1 MWQHASTER
10 YNITNVYGMNTWN
23 KENQKLKYVVSRQH
37 IKKTS
42 GQVHFFF
49 FALEFFDIYG
59 QKLAISDVGENS
71 NFEACLLMR

>member
-49 FALEFFDIYG
+49 CTGIL
-59 QKLAISDVGENS
+59 
-71 NFEACLLMR
+71 

>member
-49 FALEFFDIYG
+49 FLHW
-59 QKLAISDVGENS
+59 NS
-71 NFEACLLMR
+71 LTFMVKNWQLVMWAKILILRHVY

>member
-42 GQVHFFF
+42 GQVHFF
-49 FALEFFDIYG
+49 LHW
-59 QKLAISDVGENS
+59 NS
-71 NFEACLLMR
+71 LTFMVKNWQLVMWAKILILRHVY

>member
-37 IKKTS
+37 IKKH
-42 GQVHFFF
+42 QVRCIFF

-71 NFEACLLMR
+71 NFEACLLLR

>member
-49 FALEFFDIYG
+49 LHW
-59 QKLAISDVGENS
+59 NS
-71 NFEACLLMR
+71 LTFMVKNWQLVMWAKILILRHVY